1 MLQVK
6 ERNKWYIIVIVS
18 SNLINGLML
27 MTKKL
32 FYYDPSVKV
41 EFYYLLQ
48 MLTFIDRKMWDN
60 GYIGTQLNT

>member
-1 MLQVK
+1 MLQVT
-6 ERNKWYIIVIVS
+6 ENKWYIIVS